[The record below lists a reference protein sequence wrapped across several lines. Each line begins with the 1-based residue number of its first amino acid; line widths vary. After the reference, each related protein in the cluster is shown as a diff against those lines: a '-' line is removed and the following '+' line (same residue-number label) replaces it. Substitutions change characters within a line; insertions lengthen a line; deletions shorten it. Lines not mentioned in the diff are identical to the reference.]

1 MTQWIEANWLLV
13 VIALAIAAL
22 ILLWIIAA
30 NRRTRVDLSRDEST
44 ADAPARR
51 NQALID
57 APPAAGPSPIP
68 APAAAPAPFAPP
80 APSPAPVPSPAPSPV
95 AEPVSIP
102 LDDMAGVEEAILAG
116 ATVTPPPPM
125 VADVP
130 QPALDGQSELLR
142 IKGLGPKLVD
152 QLQLLGITRLEQIA
166 AWDDAEI
173 DRINPQLGRFQGRIR
188 RDDWPLQARL
198 LAADDIAGYEERFG
212 RV

>member
-1 MTQWIEANWLLV
+1 MNQWIEANWLLV

-30 NRRTRVDLSRDEST
+30 NRRTKVELTRDESA

-57 APPAAGPSPIP
+57 APPAAATPPPVAPLATPAPLEVEEP
-68 APAAAPAPFAPP
+68 APARPD
-80 APSPAPVPSPAPSPV
+80 ST
-95 AEPVSIP
+95 
-102 LDDMAGVEEAILAG
+102 AGVSEAMLAG

-125 VADVP
+125 VADM
-130 QPALDGQSELLR
+130 PAPPADQESELLR
-142 IKGLGPKLVD
+142 IKGLGPKLAD
-152 QLQLLGITRLEQIA
+152 QLQSLGVSRLEQIA

-173 DRINPQLGRFQGRIR
+173 DRIDAQLGRFQGRIR
-188 RDDWPLQARL
+188 RDDWPTQARL